1 MESKGKDEIAE
12 MASKMQKMDE
22 MLNKDIFKNPIKD
35 VQEKMRQELLEFKKL
50 FLKNIS
56 DLSKELNNNKAS
68 FGATT
73 SSEEVTDLKTAL
85 AHKQYQVEILKREF
99 TNYENKTEEEINALN
114 TENAKLKYRI
124 SILLNTNEE
133 LEKKSK

>member
-22 MLNKDIFKNPIKD
+22 MLNKEVFNNPIKD
-35 VQEKMRQELLEFKKL
+35 VQEKMRQELLEFKKI

-56 DLSKELNNNKAS
+56 ELSKELNNNKAS
-68 FGATT
+68 FGT

-85 AHKQYQVEILKREF
+85 AHKQLIVSKLLLVLWINYLMSMGLVWIAKIQNLK
-99 TNYENKTEEEINALN
+99 
-114 TENAKLKYRI
+114 
-124 SILLNTNEE
+124 
-133 LEKKSK
+133 

>member
-73 SSEEVTDLKTAL
+73 SSEEGTDLKTAL
-85 AHKQYQVEILKREF
+85 AHKQYLKREF
-99 TNYENKTEEEINALN
+99 TNYENKTEEEINSLK

-124 SILLNTNEE
+124 SILLNTIEE

>member
-22 MLNKDIFKNPIKD
+22 MLNKEVFNNPIKD
-35 VQEKMRQELLEFKKL
+35 VQEKMRQELLEFKKI

-56 DLSKELNNNKAS
+56 ELSKELNNNKAS
-68 FGATT
+68 FGT

-99 TNYENKTEEEINALN
+99 TNYENKTEEEINSVK
-114 TENAKLKYRI
+114 TENAKWKYRI
-124 SILLNTNEE
+124 SILLNTIEE